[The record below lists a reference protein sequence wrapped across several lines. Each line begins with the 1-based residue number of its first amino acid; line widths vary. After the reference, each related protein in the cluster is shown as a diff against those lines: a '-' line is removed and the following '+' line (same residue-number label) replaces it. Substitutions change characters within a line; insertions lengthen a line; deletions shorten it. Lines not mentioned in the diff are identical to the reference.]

1 MAGRDNEKNARHMPL
16 IPLRGIVV
24 YPHMILHF
32 DVGRFKSIKAIEE
45 AMLEEQLI
53 LLVAQ
58 RDPSIEDPEPEDIY
72 AYGTIA
78 KIKQLLRLPGDT
90 IRVLVEGIGRAKIA
104 EMVQTEPFY
113 MARIRP
119 VRVYSIR
126 SGKTDTQALAR
137 QVVEH
142 FEQYAKLS
150 GKISP
155 DASLSITAVDDIS
168 RLPDIIASNL
178 SISVELKQSILEEL
192 SPKKRLERI
201 LDILVHENEILEIE
215 KNISTKVRQQI
226 DKNQREYYLREQL
239 KAIQKELGESE
250 GISSEIDEYRERI
263 DSADLPEEVRKKAMK
278 EVDRLSRMHSTSAE
292 SGVIRTYL
300 DTILELPWNKKTEER
315 LDLQY
320 AAEILERD
328 HYGLQKVKERILE
341 YLSVRKLR
349 NGLQGPIICLV
360 GPPGSARPQL
370 PGPLPNP

>member
-300 DTILELPWNKKTEER
+300 DTILELPGTKRPKNAWIFSMR
-315 LDLQY
+315 PRSL
-320 AAEILERD
+320 
-328 HYGLQKVKERILE
+328 KETITAF
-341 YLSVRKLR
+341 RK
-349 NGLQGPIICLV
+349 
-360 GPPGSARPQL
+360 
-370 PGPLPNP
+370 